1 MPPLDTAAEPDDLR
15 ASLEAAIPSDTPD
28 TNSAAPASSADAA
41 PESPSLPSDEPG
53 AATSQEPGG
62 GDTRPPRN
70 PDGTFAPK
78 SDAAPVKAAPVA
90 QTATPETPSKDTAKA
105 SDAPAS
111 TPANAP
117 PVGWTADEKALWA
130 TLPPA
135 VQAAVSRREQ
145 QMEQGGRQWS
155 EEKQRLQ
162 GMIAPVA
169 EMARRR
175 GLSADQGLNAL
186 LVAQQRLDSDPPSAI
201 RWLAQSYGVDLATL
215 AGQSPAQVSQDN
227 PQQPDIRALVQQ
239 AVAPFLAPVQERF
252 AAQDREREM
261 SMVQLVEQFSA
272 APGHEHFGAVESE
285 LMDLIPGIK
294 ARNPAWSHTQVLQ
307 EAYDR
312 AVYANP
318 TTRQQVLAASSAAAE
333 EKRRQEAAARVTKAR
348 TAAVSVTGSPS
359 GLPASAPKDSIRA
372 EIEAAFAGG

>member
-15 ASLEAAIPSDTPD
+15 ASLEAAIPDD
-28 TNSAAPASSADAA
+28 TNSTPTPAPAVDAA
-41 PESPSLPSDEPG
+41 PDVAPSDLPSDGPAG
-53 AATSQEPGG
+53 AATSSPE
-62 GDTRPPRN
+62 RPRN
-70 PDGTFAPK
+70 PDGTFAAK
-78 SDAAPVKAAPVA
+78 TEDAPAKAAPVA
-90 QTATPETPSKDTAKA
+90 AQTAAPETPSKDTAKA
-105 SDAPAS
+105 SDVPAS
-111 TPANAP
+111 KPGNAP
-117 PVGWTADEKALWA
+117 PAGWTADEKSLWPS
-130 TLPPA
+130 LPPA

-155 EEKQRLQ
+155 EEKRRYEGL
-162 GMIAPVA
+162 IAPVA
-169 EMARRR
+169 QMAQRR

-186 LVAQQRLDSDPPSAI
+186 LVAQQRLDADPASAI
-201 RWLAQSYGVDLATL
+201 QWLARSYGVDLATL
-215 AGQSPAQVSQDN
+215 AGQSSAQVSQDN

-239 AVAPFLAPVQERF
+239 AVAPYLAPVQERF

-261 SMVQLVEQFSA
+261 STVQLVEQFSA
-272 APGHEHFGAVESE
+272 APGHEHFGAVEAE

-318 TTRQQVLAASSAAAE
+318 TTRQQVLAASATAAD
-333 EKRRQEAAARVTKAR
+333 EKRRQEAAARATRAR

-372 EIEAAFAGG
+372 EIEAAMAGG